1 MSLPPRDQLISFRT
15 DAILGT
21 QCQSLLLEGGTISR
35 GVAKSALG
43 GGNPCCM
50 SCMETPSLLP
60 RPPHSCVRHASTNAA
75 DDEG

>member
-1 MSLPPRDQLISFRT
+1 MSLPPSDQLISFRT

-35 GVAKSALG
+35 GVARSALR

-50 SCMETPSLLP
+50 SCMKTLSLLP
-60 RPPHSCVRHASTNAA
+60 WPLHSCVHYASTNVA